1 MNSNMKSVLRNYI
14 QNCGEGRGLDKFLR
28 RNSYSS
34 DERDTASPITT
45 GTCRSKHKS
54 LENLNEAAKKE
65 ENLRK
70 SPPKSQKER
79 TPVKDPVPEPT
90 KPMEGTKVVVKQTG
104 EKVDKKKTFNY
115 ESVIEITLPPQ
126 QQPAS
131 FPVLPH
137 TLPDLPKDISFG
149 EEKPEEPIKPI
160 ICTPKSAKIPPHHNS
175 SDKKISPSS
184 GNDEES
190 FVSNKQ
196 NPMEWDDF
204 IPGYDTEIS
213 QLENTSM
220 QLCNNNPMELND
232 NELNALKTYFH
243 QRGLQLPNE
252 NLIVVI
258 KNRHEKVSESERAL
272 EHIRRNKE
280 KWQNIYEKYKD
291 KYQPQQQ
298 TTINFEEIEAQST
311 PKIPEMSS
319 GSSKTAVV
327 NEKGSQTSLIRSSAK
342 SVQVESSS
350 INRNQYKNSN
360 KDVAALNTIES
371 KTEDFDVYQNHS
383 EIAESFEFVQGPKRK
398 ESGSSKESSH
408 SKKSTSM
415 ATEAGSSKISVLSES
430 LKNEDIANFDDSLK
444 VAIALLNSLLD
455 SNMRPELK
463 RNLAEKVIQKITQL
477 QTSKSIQTSTI
488 DSTNSSKCHVDK
500 KSMKEKSSRPKSR
513 DEALKD
519 CLAPMTKSE
528 YSHQNSQST
537 ESSNKESFDTNS
549 IPKSQLMDFVKRE
562 KQSQL
567 KWIEKEIEHLNNLRD
582 LLKRNET
589 SLSLSE
595 NCPIY
600 ENLSSI
606 KTKEKSLRSESE
618 KKAATATDMNFW
630 NSHANMK
637 KIKNR
642 SKMEL
647 PKSDLNVSQA
657 ESLASFIDSRNKK
670 FLEKYS
676 QHQKKLDEES
686 NAYTQPNSHNS
697 QDPQV
702 RSKSTRRTH
711 MTANKDV
718 QTSTSLA
725 SSSVFE
731 SSDMSNVPSS
741 SAKSN
746 TKSTTHKAVSSKE
759 HKQKV
764 AVTQTTDSICRTRP
778 IYEVRDKDDVNF
790 GTTSTTVTKRIQK
803 HQNDKQLQ
811 AQPSSIK
818 YTLTF
823 DKKSKPKIRPYSSL
837 PQKSND
843 YGTISKSS
851 KDIYNQI
858 SYSASLNYHY
868 EENKENYD
876 NDILFDDAD
885 EDVDLQKCFKK
896 RPDIFSRFEQRKN
909 CIEELRKLRALRNE
923 HRAKLLLLTSD
934 KSLEG
939 KLFNSLPELPLRQTR
954 MFSTKALKLQ
964 TKKVVK
970 NLTEVKQ
977 KKKEEN
983 LKNLKRK
990 TRLMTEIF
998 NKNLQRNVLKGNLN
1012 LSNTVNLITK

>member
-1 MNSNMKSVLRNYI
+1 
-14 QNCGEGRGLDKFLR
+14 
-28 RNSYSS
+28 
-34 DERDTASPITT
+34 
-45 GTCRSKHKS
+45 
-54 LENLNEAAKKE
+54 
-65 ENLRK
+65 
-70 SPPKSQKER
+70 
-79 TPVKDPVPEPT
+79 
-90 KPMEGTKVVVKQTG
+90 
-104 EKVDKKKTFNY
+104 
-115 ESVIEITLPPQ
+115 
-126 QQPAS
+126 
-131 FPVLPH
+131 
-137 TLPDLPKDISFG
+137 
-149 EEKPEEPIKPI
+149 
-160 ICTPKSAKIPPHHNS
+160 
-175 SDKKISPSS
+175 
-184 GNDEES
+184 
-190 FVSNKQ
+190 
-196 NPMEWDDF
+196 
-204 IPGYDTEIS
+204 
-213 QLENTSM
+213 
-220 QLCNNNPMELND
+220 MELND

-258 KNRHEKVSESERAL
+258 KNQHEKVSENEKAL

-280 KWQNIYEKYKD
+280 KWQNIYDKYKD
-291 KYQPQQQ
+291 KYQNQQQ
-298 TTINFEEIEAQST
+298 STINFDEIEAQST

-319 GSSKTAVV
+319 GASKIASV
-327 NEKGSQTSLIRSSAK
+327 NEKGSQTSLIRSSVK

-350 INRNQYKNSN
+350 LNRNQYKSIG
-360 KDVAALNTIES
+360 KEAKTLNTIES
-371 KTEDFDVYQNHS
+371 KTEDYEVYQNHS
-383 EIAESFEFVQGPKRK
+383 EIAESFEFVQGSKNK
-398 ESGSSKESSH
+398 NLISSKESSN

-430 LKNEDIANFDDSLK
+430 LKNEDISNFDDSLK

-463 RNLAEKVIQKITQL
+463 RNLAEKVIQKITQI

-488 DSTNSSKCHVDK
+488 QSISSSTSHSDK
-500 KSMKEKSSRPKSR
+500 KPVKEKSSRSKSR
-513 DEALKD
+513 EEALKD

-528 YSHQNSQST
+528 YSHQNSQSN

-606 KTKEKSLRSESE
+606 KTKEKSLRSEPE
-618 KKAATATDMNFW
+618 KKATDTNFW

-647 PKSDLNVSQA
+647 PKSDLNLSRA
-657 ESLASFIDSRNKK
+657 ESLASFIDTRNRK

-676 QHQKKLDEES
+676 QHQKNMDEES
-686 NAYTQPNSHNS
+686 NAYTQPKSHNS
-697 QDPQV
+697 KDPQV
-702 RSKSTRRTH
+702 KSKSTRRTQ

-731 SSDMSNVPSS
+731 SSELSNVPSS
-741 SAKSN
+741 SANSN
-746 TKSTTHKAVSSKE
+746 IKSTTHYHASRADSSKE

-778 IYEVRDKDDVNF
+778 IYEVRDKHDGKF
-790 GTTSTTVTKRIQK
+790 GTASTTVTQRVQK
-803 HQNDKQLQ
+803 LQNDKQLQ
-811 AQPSSIK
+811 TKPPSVK

-823 DKKSKPKIRPYSSL
+823 DKKSKPKMRPYSSL

-868 EENKENYD
+868 EENKENYS

-885 EDVDLQKCFKK
+885 EDVDLQNCFKK
-896 RPDIFSRFEQRKN
+896 RPDIFSRFEQRSK
-909 CIEELRKLRALRNE
+909 CIEELRKLR
-923 HRAKLLLLTSD
+923 
-934 KSLEG
+934 
-939 KLFNSLPELPLRQTR
+939 
-954 MFSTKALKLQ
+954 
-964 TKKVVK
+964 
-970 NLTEVKQ
+970 
-977 KKKEEN
+977 
-983 LKNLKRK
+983 
-990 TRLMTEIF
+990 
-998 NKNLQRNVLKGNLN
+998 
-1012 LSNTVNLITK
+1012 

>member
-1 MNSNMKSVLRNYI
+1 
-14 QNCGEGRGLDKFLR
+14 
-28 RNSYSS
+28 
-34 DERDTASPITT
+34 
-45 GTCRSKHKS
+45 
-54 LENLNEAAKKE
+54 
-65 ENLRK
+65 
-70 SPPKSQKER
+70 
-79 TPVKDPVPEPT
+79 
-90 KPMEGTKVVVKQTG
+90 
-104 EKVDKKKTFNY
+104 
-115 ESVIEITLPPQ
+115 
-126 QQPAS
+126 
-131 FPVLPH
+131 
-137 TLPDLPKDISFG
+137 
-149 EEKPEEPIKPI
+149 
-160 ICTPKSAKIPPHHNS
+160 
-175 SDKKISPSS
+175 
-184 GNDEES
+184 
-190 FVSNKQ
+190 
-196 NPMEWDDF
+196 
-204 IPGYDTEIS
+204 
-213 QLENTSM
+213 M
-220 QLCNNNPMELND
+220 QLCNNPMELND

-258 KNRHEKVSESERAL
+258 KNQHEKVTENERAL

-291 KYQPQQQ
+291 KYQNQQQ
-298 TTINFEEIEAQST
+298 STINFDEIEAQST

-319 GSSKTAVV
+319 GASKIASV
-327 NEKGSQTSLIRSSAK
+327 NEKGSQTSLIRSSVK

-350 INRNQYKNSN
+350 LNRNQHKSVG
-360 KDVAALNTIES
+360 KEATTLNTIES
-371 KTEDFDVYQNHS
+371 KTEDYETYQNHS
-383 EIAESFEFVQGPKRK
+383 EIAESFEFVQVSKNK
-398 ESGSSKESSH
+398 NLISSKESSN

-430 LKNEDIANFDDSLK
+430 LKNEDISNFDDSLK

-463 RNLAEKVIQKITQL
+463 RNLAEKVIQKITQI

-488 DSTNSSKCHVDK
+488 QSINSSTSHSDK
-500 KSMKEKSSRPKSR
+500 KPVKKKSSRSKSR
-513 DEALKD
+513 EEALKD

-528 YSHQNSQST
+528 YSHQNSQSN

-606 KTKEKSLRSESE
+606 KTKEKSLRSEPE
-618 KKAATATDMNFW
+618 KKATDTNFW

-647 PKSDLNVSQA
+647 PKSDLNLSRA
-657 ESLASFIDSRNKK
+657 ESLASFIDTRNRK

-676 QHQKKLDEES
+676 QHQKKMDEES
-686 NAYTQPNSHNS
+686 NAYTQPKSHNS
-697 QDPQV
+697 KDPQV
-702 RSKSTRRTH
+702 KSKSTRRTQ

-731 SSDMSNVPSS
+731 SSELSNVPSS
-741 SAKSN
+741 SANSN
-746 TKSTTHKAVSSKE
+746 TKSTTHYHASRADSSKE

-778 IYEVRDKDDVNF
+778 IYEVRDKGDGKF
-790 GTTSTTVTKRIQK
+790 GTASTNVTQRVQK
-803 HQNDKQLQ
+803 LQNDKQLQ
-811 AQPSSIK
+811 TKPPSIK

-823 DKKSKPKIRPYSSL
+823 DKKSKPKMRPYSSL

-885 EDVDLQKCFKK
+885 EDVDLQNCFKK
-896 RPDIFSRFEQRKN
+896 RPDIFSRFEQRAK
-909 CIEELRKLRALRNE
+909 CIEELRKLR
-923 HRAKLLLLTSD
+923 
-934 KSLEG
+934 
-939 KLFNSLPELPLRQTR
+939 
-954 MFSTKALKLQ
+954 
-964 TKKVVK
+964 
-970 NLTEVKQ
+970 
-977 KKKEEN
+977 
-983 LKNLKRK
+983 
-990 TRLMTEIF
+990 
-998 NKNLQRNVLKGNLN
+998 
-1012 LSNTVNLITK
+1012 

>member
-14 QNCGEGRGLDKFLR
+14 QNCGEGRNLSKFLR

-34 DERDTASPITT
+34 DERDIASPITT
-45 GTCRSKHKS
+45 ETCRSKHKS

-65 ENLRK
+65 EHIRK
-70 SPPKSQKER
+70 SPLKDTESNKS
-79 TPVKDPVPEPT
+79 KDPEPI

-126 QQPAS
+126 QQSNYPA
-131 FPVLPH
+131 LPH
-137 TLPDLPKDISFG
+137 TMPELSKDISFG
-149 EEKPEEPIKPI
+149 EEKTEEPIKPI
-160 ICTPKSAKIPPHHNS
+160 ICTPKSAKIPPHNNNKN
-175 SDKKISPSS
+175 KKISPSS

-204 IPGYDTEIS
+204 IPGYETEIS
-213 QLENTSM
+213 QLEENPNM

-258 KNRHEKVSESERAL
+258 KNRHEKVSEGERAL

-280 KWQNIYEKYKD
+280 KWQNIYEKYKE

-298 TTINFEEIEAQST
+298 TTINFEDIEAQST

-319 GSSKTAVV
+319 GASKISAVT
-327 NEKGSQTSLIRSSAK
+327 EKGSQTSLIRSSAK

-350 INRNQYKNSN
+350 INRNQYKSAS
-360 KDVAALNTIES
+360 KDVATIES
-371 KTEDFDVYQNHS
+371 KTEDYEVYQNHS
-383 EIAESFEFVQGPKRK
+383 EIAESFEFVHGPKRK
-398 ESGSSKESSH
+398 ESVSSKESSR

-463 RNLAEKVIQKITQL
+463 RNLAEKVIQKITQI

-488 DSTNSSKCHVDK
+488 DSTNSSKSHSDK
-500 KSMKEKSSRPKSR
+500 KSAKEKSARR
-513 DEALKD
+513 EEALKE

-528 YSHQNSQST
+528 YSHQNSQS
-537 ESSNKESFDTNS
+537 SNKESFGINS
-549 IPKSQLMDFVKRE
+549 IPKSQLMNFVKRE

-589 SLSLSE
+589 SLSE

-606 KTKEKSLRSESE
+606 KTKEKSLRSEPE
-618 KKAATATDMNFW
+618 KKAATDTNFW

-647 PKSDLNVSQA
+647 PNSDLNLSRA
-657 ESLASFIDSRNKK
+657 ESLSSFIDSRSKR

-676 QHQKKLDEES
+676 QHQKKLEE
-686 NAYTQPNSHNS
+686 NDYTQPKSNVSK
-697 QDPQV
+697 DPQV
-702 RSKSTRRTH
+702 KSKSTRKTQ

-731 SSDMSNVPSS
+731 SSDLTNVPSS
-741 SAKSN
+741 SANTN
-746 TKSTTHKAVSSKE
+746 TKSTTHYQTSKAVSSRE

-778 IYEVRDKDDVNF
+778 IYEVRDKDDEKF
-790 GTTSTTVTKRIQK
+790 GTTSTTVTKRVQK
-803 HQNDKQLQ
+803 LQNDKQLQ
-811 AQPSSIK
+811 TQPPSIK

-823 DKKSKPKIRPYSSL
+823 DKKSKPKMRPYSSL
-837 PQKSND
+837 PQKMSND

-896 RPDIFSRFEQRKN
+896 RPNIYSRFEQRKK
-909 CIEELRKLRALRNE
+909 CIEELRKLR
-923 HRAKLLLLTSD
+923 
-934 KSLEG
+934 
-939 KLFNSLPELPLRQTR
+939 
-954 MFSTKALKLQ
+954 
-964 TKKVVK
+964 
-970 NLTEVKQ
+970 
-977 KKKEEN
+977 
-983 LKNLKRK
+983 
-990 TRLMTEIF
+990 
-998 NKNLQRNVLKGNLN
+998 
-1012 LSNTVNLITK
+1012 

>member
-1 MNSNMKSVLRNYI
+1 
-14 QNCGEGRGLDKFLR
+14 
-28 RNSYSS
+28 
-34 DERDTASPITT
+34 
-45 GTCRSKHKS
+45 
-54 LENLNEAAKKE
+54 
-65 ENLRK
+65 
-70 SPPKSQKER
+70 
-79 TPVKDPVPEPT
+79 
-90 KPMEGTKVVVKQTG
+90 
-104 EKVDKKKTFNY
+104 
-115 ESVIEITLPPQ
+115 
-126 QQPAS
+126 
-131 FPVLPH
+131 
-137 TLPDLPKDISFG
+137 
-149 EEKPEEPIKPI
+149 
-160 ICTPKSAKIPPHHNS
+160 
-175 SDKKISPSS
+175 
-184 GNDEES
+184 
-190 FVSNKQ
+190 
-196 NPMEWDDF
+196 
-204 IPGYDTEIS
+204 
-213 QLENTSM
+213 M

-258 KNRHEKVSESERAL
+258 KNRHEKVSENERAL

-319 GSSKTAVV
+319 GSSKIAAV

-350 INRNQYKNSN
+350 INRNHLKNAK
-360 KDVAALNTIES
+360 KDATTLNTIES
-371 KTEDFDVYQNHS
+371 KTDYYEVYQNQS
-383 EIAESFEFVQGPKRK
+383 EIAESFEFVHGPKRK
-398 ESGSSKESSH
+398 ESGSSKESSN

-488 DSTNSSKCHVDK
+488 ESTNSSKFSHSDK
-500 KSMKEKSSRPKSR
+500 KPVKEKSSRPKSR
-513 DEALKD
+513 EEALKD

-528 YSHQNSQST
+528 YSHQNSHSN
-537 ESSNKESFDTNS
+537 ESSNKESFGTNS

-606 KTKEKSLRSESE
+606 KTKEKSLRSEPV
-618 KKAATATDMNFW
+618 KQPATDMNFW

-647 PKSDLNVSQA
+647 PKSDLNLSQA
-657 ESLASFIDSRNKK
+657 ESLASFIDNRSKK

-676 QHQKKLDEES
+676 QHQKKLNEES

-697 QDPQV
+697 KDPKELK
-702 RSKSTRRTH
+702 SKSTRRTQ

-741 SAKSN
+741 SVNSN
-746 TKSTTHKAVSSKE
+746 TKSTTHYQTSKVVSSRE

-778 IYEVRDKDDVNF
+778 IYEVRDKDNDGKF
-790 GTTSTTVTKRIQK
+790 GTTSTTVTKRVQK
-803 HQNDKQLQ
+803 LQNDKQLQ
-811 AQPSSIK
+811 AQPPSIK

-837 PQKSND
+837 PQKSTND

-896 RPDIFSRFEQRKN
+896 RPDIFSRFEQRSK
-909 CIEELRKLRALRNE
+909 CIEELRKLR
-923 HRAKLLLLTSD
+923 
-934 KSLEG
+934 
-939 KLFNSLPELPLRQTR
+939 
-954 MFSTKALKLQ
+954 
-964 TKKVVK
+964 
-970 NLTEVKQ
+970 
-977 KKKEEN
+977 
-983 LKNLKRK
+983 
-990 TRLMTEIF
+990 
-998 NKNLQRNVLKGNLN
+998 
-1012 LSNTVNLITK
+1012 

>member
-1 MNSNMKSVLRNYI
+1 
-14 QNCGEGRGLDKFLR
+14 
-28 RNSYSS
+28 
-34 DERDTASPITT
+34 
-45 GTCRSKHKS
+45 
-54 LENLNEAAKKE
+54 
-65 ENLRK
+65 
-70 SPPKSQKER
+70 
-79 TPVKDPVPEPT
+79 
-90 KPMEGTKVVVKQTG
+90 
-104 EKVDKKKTFNY
+104 
-115 ESVIEITLPPQ
+115 
-126 QQPAS
+126 
-131 FPVLPH
+131 
-137 TLPDLPKDISFG
+137 
-149 EEKPEEPIKPI
+149 
-160 ICTPKSAKIPPHHNS
+160 
-175 SDKKISPSS
+175 
-184 GNDEES
+184 
-190 FVSNKQ
+190 
-196 NPMEWDDF
+196 
-204 IPGYDTEIS
+204 
-213 QLENTSM
+213 M

-258 KNRHEKVSESERAL
+258 KNRHEKVSENERAL

-319 GSSKTAVV
+319 GSSKIAAM

-350 INRNQYKNSN
+350 INRNQYKNAK
-360 KDVAALNTIES
+360 KDATTLNTIES
-371 KTEDFDVYQNHS
+371 KTDYYEVYQNHS
-383 EIAESFEFVQGPKRK
+383 EIAESFEFVHGPKRK
-398 ESGSSKESSH
+398 ESESSKESSH

-488 DSTNSSKCHVDK
+488 ESTNSSKLIHSDMK
-500 KSMKEKSSRPKSR
+500 PLKEKSSRPKSR
-513 DEALKD
+513 EEALKD

-528 YSHQNSQST
+528 YSHQNSHSN
-537 ESSNKESFDTNS
+537 ESSNKESFGTNS

-606 KTKEKSLRSESE
+606 KTKEKSLRSEHN
-618 KKAATATDMNFW
+618 KQPATDMNFW

-647 PKSDLNVSQA
+647 PKSDLNLSQA
-657 ESLASFIDSRNKK
+657 ESLASFIDNRNKK

-676 QHQKKLDEES
+676 QHQKKLNEES

-697 QDPQV
+697 KD
-702 RSKSTRRTH
+702 SKELKSKLTRRTQ

-741 SAKSN
+741 SVNSN
-746 TKSTTHKAVSSKE
+746 TKSTTHYQTSKVVSSRE
-759 HKQKV
+759 NKQKV

-778 IYEVRDKDDVNF
+778 IYEVRDKDGDGKF
-790 GTTSTTVTKRIQK
+790 GTTSTTVTKRVQK
-803 HQNDKQLQ
+803 LQNDKQLQ
-811 AQPSSIK
+811 AQPPSIK

-823 DKKSKPKIRPYSSL
+823 DKKSKPKMRPYSSL
-837 PQKSND
+837 PQKSTND

-876 NDILFDDAD
+876 SDILLDDAD

-896 RPDIFSRFEQRKN
+896 RPDIFSRFEQRSK
-909 CIEELRKLRALRNE
+909 CIEELRKLR
-923 HRAKLLLLTSD
+923 
-934 KSLEG
+934 
-939 KLFNSLPELPLRQTR
+939 
-954 MFSTKALKLQ
+954 
-964 TKKVVK
+964 
-970 NLTEVKQ
+970 
-977 KKKEEN
+977 
-983 LKNLKRK
+983 
-990 TRLMTEIF
+990 
-998 NKNLQRNVLKGNLN
+998 
-1012 LSNTVNLITK
+1012 